1 MNLQDCQLLYSE
13 VGHGTLGTCGDSG
26 YGIIISVNGLSFDH
40 YISAHPPAIL
50 KYRIPEKAQ
59 YFSCQLA
66 LNDSSEEFAT
76 VDFEFIVDGDTK
88 YFAHNVGKFSIVNV
102 SFLLD
107 NNSILEI
114 KVISTNKIICHS
126 LILNP
131 AFSTNKPDYILCPIH
146 KSKISTE
153 KYTKEKYNV
162 CIASFVDSKFIKY
175 AEVLQKT
182 IKDKTN
188 LNIKFV
194 YLGESTPDIIDFC
207 QRTNSIF
214 IPIFCVYGEDIANK
228 QVQAIYHKPSTYSI
242 AKIINANIYII
253 IDVDIV
259 CTSDINLLVE
269 RIESNNPESI
279 SVCKDAH
286 TEGLSFGDLIIAE
299 WSAYKGSVNNKHMLR
314 MTPKE
319 LSSPLIINSGVIA
332 GKRKAILGV
341 EDTMRRLMPS
351 SIFYLNDKISEP
363 VREQALMN
371 LSMIK
376 YGEVELLHKKY
387 NLQVLWEELNFE
399 YDGKQ
404 IKAFSEDFEP
414 CFAHFNGYISKSYLD
429 NFIEKYNS
437 NEPFNI
443 DRIKC
448 GSKISSL
455 LKDKKMIKILDLQ
468 NDSGIVMSFI
478 KTTDC
483 KSYKVERITNT
494 EKITINAF
502 EEPFSKPIE
511 DKMLELR
518 QLRYRASEYDA
529 VIVGNLDNPANVSI
543 LLSGALDLLSENGF
557 VIFNQYIGS
566 EATLEEIKGRD
577 LSFVNLKN
585 IDSIEEN
592 LNQKIFIL
600 QK

>member
-13 VGHGTLGTCGDSG
+13 VGHGVLGTYGDSG
-26 YGIIISVNGLSFDH
+26 YGIVISVNGLSFDN
-40 YISAHPPAIL
+40 YISAHPSAIL
-50 KYRIPEKAQ
+50 KYRIPESSQ

-66 LNDSSEEFAT
+66 LNDSSEEFSS
-76 VDFEFIVDGDTK
+76 VDFEFIVDGETR
-88 YFAHNVGKFSIVNV
+88 YYSHNVGKFTLVDV
-102 SFLLD
+102 GFLLD

-114 KVISTNKIICHS
+114 KIISTNKIICHS
-126 LILNP
+126 LIINP
-131 AFSTNKPDYILCPIH
+131 IFSNKKPNYLLCPIH

-153 KYTKEKYNV
+153 KYTKEKFNV
-162 CIASFVDSKFIKY
+162 CIASFVDTKFIKY
-175 AEVLQKT
+175 AEILQQT
-182 IKDKTN
+182 IKEKSSTE
-188 LNIKFV
+188 IKFV
-194 YLGESTPDIIDFC
+194 YLGESSPELTDFC
-207 QRTNSIF
+207 QQTNSIF
-214 IPIFCVYGEDIANK
+214 IPITCVYGQNIANK

-253 IDVDIV
+253 IDVDMI

-286 TEGLSFGDLIIAE
+286 TEGLTFGDLIIAE
-299 WSAYKGSVNNKHMLR
+299 WSAYKGSVTNKHMLR
-314 MTPKE
+314 LTPKE
-319 LSSPLIINSGVIA
+319 LSSSLIINSGVIA
-332 GKRKAILGV
+332 GKRKAVLGV

-399 YDGKQ
+399 YDGKN

-414 CFAHFNGYISKSYLD
+414 CFAHFNGHISKAHLD
-429 NFIEKYNS
+429 NFIEKYKTKT
-437 NEPFNI
+437 PYVI

-448 GSKISSL
+448 GSKISDL
-455 LKDKKMIKILDLQ
+455 LKNRKMIKILDLQ

-478 KTTDC
+478 KTTNC

-511 DKMLELR
+511 DKMLELK

-543 LLSGALDLLSENGF
+543 LLSGALDLLVEDGF
-557 VIFNQYIGS
+557 VVFNQYIGS
-566 EATLEEIKGRD
+566 EATLEGIRGRD
-577 LSFVNLKN
+577 LTFHNLKI